1 MFGRRFPSTLAI
13 LVLLLAVYAYFFREP
28 GGRTA
33 AFDAYAMRTFAWY
46 VTPIGL
52 AAAVLGWA
60 LLVRRLFWQDPAFF
74 LTVTTYS
81 VFFFY
86 KMRIVPEHFWS
97 TRRFLAFT
105 LPGLMLGLG
114 GLGARR
120 RRATCAVATAAGR
133 APSPSPCSSRSRS
146 VSGVRRFPSART
158 WNTRG

>member
-1 MFGRRFPSTLAI
+1 
-13 LVLLLAVYAYFFREP
+13 EP

-52 AAAVLGWA
+52 GAAIVGWA
-60 LLVRRLFWQDPAFF
+60 LLARRLFWRDPAFF

-105 LPGLMLGLG
+105 LPGLMIGLG
-114 GLGARR
+114 GLVFRAACSRTRDAMADRVVDDNETGAPQ
-120 RRATCAVATAAGR
+120 RASVWRVAIALAI
-133 APSPSPCSSRSRS
+133 
-146 VSGVRRFPSART
+146 
-158 WNTRG
+158 